1 MRNEDTGYI
10 YKSFI
15 NRRDKHRS
23 EKAVDVITS
32 RTVSSETKVISKVL
46 ISF

>member
-1 MRNEDTGYI
+1 MHVYAYMHINRYVGTGRVVMRNEDTGYI

-23 EKAVDVITS
+23 EKAV
-32 RTVSSETKVISKVL
+32 L
-46 ISF
+46 